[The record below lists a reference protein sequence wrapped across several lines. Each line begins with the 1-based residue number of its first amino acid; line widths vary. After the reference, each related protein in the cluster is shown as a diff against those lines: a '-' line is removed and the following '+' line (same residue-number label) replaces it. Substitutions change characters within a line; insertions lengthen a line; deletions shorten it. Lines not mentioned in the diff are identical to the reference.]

1 MRTIH
6 LINFFE
12 NEEEEEEKASFNLT
26 QTASR
31 DLDVC
36 AFNSDETRFI
46 PRFIPQDM
54 HHERGS
60 VFFVVED
67 DVRNGQ

>member
-1 MRTIH
+1 M
-6 LINFFE
+6 INSFRNE
-12 NEEEEEEKASFNLT
+12 EEEEEEEKASFNLT
-26 QTASR
+26 QMVPR

-60 VFFVVED
+60 IFFVVED

>member
-1 MRTIH
+1 MRAIIH

-12 NEEEEEEKASFNLT
+12 NEEEEEKASFNLT
-26 QTASR
+26 QTGSR

-46 PRFIPQDM
+46 PRFIPQDV
-54 HHERGS
+54 HYERGS